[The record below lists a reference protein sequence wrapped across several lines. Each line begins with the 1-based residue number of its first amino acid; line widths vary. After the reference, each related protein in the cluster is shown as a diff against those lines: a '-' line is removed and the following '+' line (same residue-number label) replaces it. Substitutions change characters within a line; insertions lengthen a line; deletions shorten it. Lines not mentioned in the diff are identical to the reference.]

1 MSEKD
6 MRYSLKPQIWAAYIT
21 IAAAVLSV
29 VALVTGNLLWAA
41 AFALAAIG
49 SWWMARFWNRRDP
62 LPMPSALRWFMFI
75 PRGQSPESLARILE
89 PKDGERILEVGPGPG
104 LHALPI
110 ARTLLP
116 GGILDALDIQT
127 EMLDHLKKRAEKAG
141 VTNIVTTKG
150 DAQALPFPS
159 GTFDAAYMIGTLGEI
174 PDDAAA
180 LAELRRVL
188 KPEGRL
194 VIGEVFIDPDFV
206 SLPALGEKAKSAG
219 FVFERASGPKLSY
232 FALFRKTA
240 GEKRGV

>member
-6 MRYSLKPQIWAAYIT
+6 IRYSLKPQIWAAYLA

-29 VALVTGNLLWAA
+29 VALVTGNLRWAA
-41 AFALAAIG
+41 ALALAAIG
-49 SWWMARFWNRRDP
+49 SWWMARVWNRRDP
-62 LPMPSALRWFMFI
+62 LPMPSSLRWFMFI

-89 PKDGERILEVGPGPG
+89 PKAGERILEVGPGPG

-174 PDDAAA
+174 PDDAVA
-180 LAELRRVL
+180 LGELRRVL
-188 KPEGRL
+188 KSEGRL
-194 VIGEVFIDPDFV
+194 VVGEVFIDPDFV
-206 SLPALGEKAKSAG
+206 SLPVLREKAESAG

-232 FALFRKTA
+232 FALFRKAA

>member
-29 VALVTGNLLWAA
+29 VALITGNLLWAA
-41 AFALAAIG
+41 ASALVAIG
-49 SWWMARFWNRRDP
+49 SWLAARFWNRRNP
-62 LPMPSALRWFMFI
+62 IPMPSSLRWFMFI
-75 PRGQSPESLARILE
+75 PRGQSPESLARILN
-89 PKDGERILEVGPGPG
+89 PKAGERILEIGPGPG
-104 LHALPI
+104 VHALPI
-110 ARTLLP
+110 AKALFP
-116 GGILDALDIQT
+116 GGVLEALDIQP
-127 EMLDHLKKRAEKAG
+127 EMLDHLKQRAEKAG

-150 DAQALPFPS
+150 DAQALAFPS

-180 LAELRRVL
+180 LGELRRVL
-188 KPEGRL
+188 KSEGRL

-206 SLPALGEKAKSAG
+206 SLAALREKAKTAG

-232 FALFRKTA
+232 FVLFRKSA
-240 GEKRGV
+240 GERRSV